1 MNTSDI
7 AALPVRL
14 GSAIRH
20 RRLFHPAG
28 VLAGGT
34 LERVAAP
41 GDGLPMVSGDVI
53 GRVSK
58 GIGLPGAVP
67 DIVGLAWRMP
77 PRLPPG
83 NPWDVLLASTT
94 NGPLGRLLLRPATS
108 WTAVTMSSL
117 MPVRHQDGIWWIR
130 GRVASEFD
138 ESGLSL
144 DAVRARIAE
153 GGMVF
158 DIEQAAGTG
167 EFRPLARLTLRD
179 LITGRDISFD
189 PILHTAAGVQLVPGW
204 LADFR
209 RAAYRRSRQGRDAE

>member
-1 MNTSDI
+1 MSASDL

-34 LERVAAP
+34 LERLAAP
-41 GDGLPMVSGDVI
+41 GDGLPMVSGEVI

-58 GIGLPGAVP
+58 GIGLPGSVP

-77 PRLPPG
+77 PHPPPG
-83 NPWDVLLASTT
+83 TPWDVLLASTT
-94 NGPLGRLLLRPATS
+94 GGPLGRLLLRPAIG
-108 WTAVTMSSL
+108 WTGVTTSSL
-117 MPVRHQDGIWWIR
+117 MPVRYAGGTWWLR
-130 GRVASEFD
+130 GRVASVFGQP
-138 ESGLSL
+138 GLSL
-144 DAVRARIAE
+144 DAVAERIAD

-167 EFRPLARLTLRD
+167 RFRPLAQLTLHD
-179 LITGRDISFD
+179 LITGREVSFD
-189 PILHTAAGVQLVPGW
+189 PVLNTAPGVQLLPGW

-209 RAAYRRSRQGRDAE
+209 RAAYRRSREGRSAE